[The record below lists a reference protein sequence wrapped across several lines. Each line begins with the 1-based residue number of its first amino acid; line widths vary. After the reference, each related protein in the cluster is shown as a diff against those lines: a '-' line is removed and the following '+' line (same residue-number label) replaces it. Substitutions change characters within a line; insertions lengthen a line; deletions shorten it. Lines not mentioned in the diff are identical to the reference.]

1 MSPEQM
7 QPEVGVDARADLYAL
22 GTIAYLM
29 LGGKT
34 PFTGDLMQLVM
45 QKIMHKPPPLS
56 SLRTDIPAD
65 VERVMMQRS
74 RSNPNDRPASVV
86 EWIERTRRRPPKMS
100 SEKKAAGTSRLVVM
114 APVECRGL
122 CQ

>member
-7 QPEVGVDARADLYAL
+7 QPELGVDKRADLYAL

-56 SLRTDIPAD
+56 ALRTDLPPNVD
-65 VERVMMQRS
+65 RVIMH
-74 RSNPNDRPASVV
+74 A
-86 EWIERTRRRPPKMS
+86 
-100 SEKKAAGTSRLVVM
+100 L
-114 APVECRGL
+114 RGSDD
-122 CQ
+122 